1 MVVSEVSNL
10 DVPPLR
16 GNPFDSRPVER
27 GRAHEIVG
35 RDDILINWKEHM
47 HSQSPRMLLLAGER
61 GSGRTSLI
69 NAISSQTDKHFVGQF
84 WHKEDP
90 VNRALNEI
98 SVTFCGHEVPP
109 TMHQKVERLVESLDS
124 ETGPLPLIALDYPSE
139 ADISSFLPLILPIF
153 QRLRA
158 LVVVS
163 LSNTQLL
170 SLNDSVKEAFSEPTL
185 IEPFTSEQIQAV
197 CDIRM
202 RRMAREKWSINPD
215 LLEAIRSRT
224 GGNAR
229 SVINILRD
237 LIDEKRG
244 LGCEG
249 TLDGLTNWNAPKVSK
264 PQLPEQD
271 VDESPDSSQDE
282 KHLVPNIHSSD
293 KQEDGSKGEI
303 EDFVTESLPSAV
315 VEYEEEWDQEPDD
328 MWEGA
333 ETLPSEEQDEEKELK
348 DPARITDWTAEE
360 GTLISMEEGTEPPQ
374 RDKSPRGFSGLASRS
389 RITKD
394 EMPTGPDFSTPI
406 QEPDSNSHS
415 SRTEDRDE
423 SETQPHPGVSESL
436 VKSLYTGPSPPEEKR
451 VFHSEGELW
460 TVDSELEETLPEPS
474 DPEEPDPEE
483 PETSD
488 FDHLGVGDSQFP
500 SSKLTNIA
508 PDPVWD
514 SRPMPE
520 EGDLRSLSDAERL
533 VLSIASEREIS
544 PSDAEIQARLEV
556 GRPRLSQIYN
566 SLHKSGILSVRKEGR
581 SRLFK
586 LSEAASELL
595 NEA

>member
-483 PETSD
+483 PEISD